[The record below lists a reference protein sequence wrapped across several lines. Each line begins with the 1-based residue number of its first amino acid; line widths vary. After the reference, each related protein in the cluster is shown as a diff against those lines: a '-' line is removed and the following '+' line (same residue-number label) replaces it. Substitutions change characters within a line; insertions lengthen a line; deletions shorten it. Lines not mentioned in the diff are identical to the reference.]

1 MVDNQWDNPR
11 VKRCFPYRMNWSTHN
26 GKIIESRLARIVR
39 LQRHVKNIPFE
50 SFGTPGPDEN
60 AGQSAHQPAC
70 SDREHRF
77 YGLALIV
84 GL

>member
-26 GKIIESRLARIVR
+26 AKIIESRLARIVH

-50 SFGTPGPDEN
+50 SFGTPGPAEN
-60 AGQSAHQPAC
+60 AGQSAYQPARR
-70 SDREHRF
+70 DRERRF
-77 YGLALIV
+77 YRFALIV